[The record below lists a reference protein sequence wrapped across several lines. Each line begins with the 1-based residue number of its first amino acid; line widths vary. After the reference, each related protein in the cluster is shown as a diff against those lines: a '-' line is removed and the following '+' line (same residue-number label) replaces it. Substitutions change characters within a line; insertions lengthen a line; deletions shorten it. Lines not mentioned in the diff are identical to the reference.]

1 MRTAE
6 GKELGPSKQNKRTL
20 ALGTLQSSQGPVGR
34 GELGEA
40 MRQEKQGSTGWGVSS
55 SPHA

>member
-1 MRTAE
+1 ME
-6 GKELGPSKQNKRTL
+6 GKELGPSKQNERTL
-20 ALGTLQSSQGPVGR
+20 ALGTLRSSQGPVGH

-40 MRQEKQGSTGWGVSS
+40 MWQEEPESTGWGIRC